1 MSIRHIFQYY
11 CDFVGTSFHFETL
24 IYTQPINLVV
34 EDISRN
40 KSVVQTPITYFL
52 NQKEKH
58 VSVQN
63 TSILTLMKSGAP
75 FFRIDMI
82 NTIYL
87 DVKYFSVVCLSIY
100 YEKLAVKTKH
110 TTMGHFFAKKLNY
123 CSLDIIYNLIALKC
137 QCLKHT

>member
-11 CDFVGTSFHFETL
+11 CYVVRPSFHFETL

-40 KSVVQTPITYFL
+40 KSVVQTPITYFVY
-52 NQKEKH
+52 QKEKH

-100 YEKLAVKTKH
+100 YEKLAVKT
-110 TTMGHFFAKKLNY
+110 TLTMMGHFFAKKLN
-123 CSLDIIYNLIALKC
+123 
-137 QCLKHT
+137 